1 MLTSY
6 NPAQLGLAIPADI
19 DNTGTTFNVVGVKSI
34 PNPGRIDEHVL
45 VVHVTEIEIESPGFI
60 VIGDTVVQAA
70 LLSIVPGVAWSLTQH
85 PVLELTAS
93 VQVITVE
100 VTPFI
105 TKAKVCAP
113 LAPSVPLGMAY
124 HAWIVPP
131 QIEQNKDAE
140 VVSVELKFP
149 LYSG

>member
-1 MLTSY
+1 LD
-6 NPAQLGLAIPADI
+6 IPPDI
-19 DNTGTTFNVVGVKSI
+19 DNIGTTFGVVGVKSI
-34 PNPGRIDEHVL
+34 PNPGRIDEHVP
-45 VVHVTEIEIESPGFI
+45 VVHPTEIEIESPGFI
-60 VIGDTVVQAA
+60 VMGDTVVQAA
-70 LLSIVPGVAWSLTQH
+70 LLSIVPGVARSLTQH
-85 PVLELTAS
+85 PVLELTVS
-93 VQVITVE
+93 VQVID

-105 TKAKVCAP
+105 AKAKVCAP

-124 HAWIVPP
+124 HPWIVPP